1 MQRRQFLHLST
12 QVGISLVAAPYIL
25 GATSS
30 STPVAKMKDEDFLFE
45 DVSMLT
51 KSPAS
56 GKFNLRIEGKI
67 PSDLRGSL
75 FRNGPTIFERN
86 GLKRNSIIDGDGYI
100 SKLNISE
107 EVTFEGQYVQTQKF
121 KEEEA
126 KGEFIYDTWTT
137 ALDGKGTVSLM
148 EQKGEANQSSISVKH
163 LNGKLYSFD
172 ESNRPYEIDK
182 DSLETLE
189 KDEMFAFTHFH
200 NAHGKVDH
208 ETGEFINFGL
218 EYGSALIIHLYSILD
233 GEKKF
238 YHPINI
244 SKIDRNFSNI
254 FGRGVYMHDFFVSKN
269 YIVFNL
275 QPLVFDFKQFGS
287 LAKFFFNGEQSLAH
301 SFSWRPELKNRILII
316 DRHNVEAE
324 PIMLKTKQAMF
335 SWHTFNAQEVDD
347 KLLLDFVGYDDF
359 SFFNKRENVFAQ
371 LIDGKIAKSAYDT
384 TPQGSVARYTIQLEA
399 YNAETKRYTNASLL
413 EEKITNAHNGYEFCT
428 INPKYMCQT
437 NRYGYAT
444 ANRRGKQGIYNAVS
458 KIDFT
463 TFGDETY
470 YFDSSHVAGEFVFC
484 AKKGALK
491 EDDGYLVGT
500 VSDTKNNQTFLAVFD
515 AQNIKQGTIAKIY
528 LEETMTM
535 RLHGEWVEA

>member
-1 MQRRQFLHLST
+1 MQRRKFIKLGAQI
-12 QVGISLVAAPYIL
+12 GISLVAAPYVL

-30 STPVAKMKDEDFLFE
+30 SAPVIKRKEDLFIE
-45 DVSMLT
+45 DTSILS

-56 GKFNLRIEGKI
+56 GKFELRVEGKI

-75 FRNGPTIFERN
+75 FRNGPTLFERN

-100 SKLNISE
+100 SKLNIGE
-107 EVTFEGQYVQTQKF
+107 TVTFEGQYVQTQKF

-137 ALDGKGTVSLM
+137 ALDGSDTVSLM

-182 DSLETLE
+182 DTLETLQ

-200 NAHGKVDH
+200 NAHGKVDV

-218 EYGSALIIHLYSILD
+218 EYGSALTIHLYSILN
-233 GEKKF
+233 GEKKY

-244 SKIDRNFSNI
+244 SKIDRDFSNI

-287 LAKFFFNGEQSLAH
+287 LAKFFLNSEESLAH

-316 DRHNVEAE
+316 DRHNVTAE

-347 KLLLDFVGYDDF
+347 KLLLDFIGYDDF
-359 SFFNKRENVFAQ
+359 NFFNKRENVFAQ
-371 LIDGKIAKSAYDT
+371 LIDGKTTQSAYDT
-384 TPQGSVARYTIQLEA
+384 TPYGSVVRYTVQLENYDA
-399 YNAETKRYTNASLL
+399 QSKRYTNASLL
-413 EEKITNAHNGYEFCT
+413 DESIINATNSYEFCT

-437 NRYGYAT
+437 NHYGYAT
-444 ANRRGKQGIYNAVS
+444 ANTRDKKGFFNAVS

-463 TFGDETY
+463 TFNDETY
-470 YFDSSHVAGEFVFC
+470 YFDESHLAGEFVFC
-484 AKKGALK
+484 AKKDAKK
-491 EDDGYLVGT
+491 EDDGYLIGT
-500 VSDTKNNQTFLAVFD
+500 VADTKNNQTFLAIFD
-515 AQNIKQGTIAKIY
+515 AQNIKQGTVAKIY
-528 LEETMTM
+528 LDQTMTM